1 MEQPPFEPDTVAKIG
16 ARRTPSLTTMSSGV
30 DRVEVFAG
38 IQRRR
43 RYTADQKLAVVQEA
57 AQPGMTISYVA
68 RRHGIAPSL
77 IFGWRR
83 RMKEGGKEA
92 IRADDEVV
100 AKAELVAL
108 QKRVR
113 ELERVLGKKTLENEC
128 RHGSRTTTKAI
139 HKKPCE

>member
-1 MEQPPFEPDTVAKIG
+1 M
-16 ARRTPSLTTMSSGV
+16 PSLTTMSN
-30 DRVEVFAG
+30 DAERVEVFAG

-43 RYTADQKLAVVQEA
+43 RYTAEQKMAVVQES

-83 RMKEGGKEA
+83 RMSEGGKEA

-100 AKAELVAL
+100 ARAEVLAL
-108 QKRVR
+108 QRQVR
-113 ELERVLGKKTLENEC
+113 ELQRVLGKKTLENEIL
-128 RHGSRTTTKAI
+128 REAVKVAHEKKLISRL
-139 HKKPCE
+139 PLLSDEDLP

>member
-1 MEQPPFEPDTVAKIG
+1 
-16 ARRTPSLTTMSSGV
+16 MSSSA

-43 RYTADQKLAVVQEA
+43 RYTAEQKMAIVQEA
-57 AQPGMTISYVA
+57 SQPGMTISYVA

-77 IFGWRR
+77 VFGWRR
-83 RMKEGGKEA
+83 RMNEGGKEA

-100 AKAELVAL
+100 SKAELLAL

-113 ELERVLGKKTLENEC
+113 ELERVLGKKTLENEIL
-128 RHGSRTTTKAI
+128 REAVKVAHEKQWIAQLPSLPDGDL
-139 HKKPCE
+139 P

>member
-1 MEQPPFEPDTVAKIG
+1 
-16 ARRTPSLTTMSSGV
+16 MSTNA

-43 RYTADQKLAVVQEA
+43 RYTAEQKMALVQEA
-57 AQPGMTISYVA
+57 MQPGMTISYVA
-68 RRHGIAPSL
+68 RRHGISASL

-83 RMKEGGKEA
+83 RMSEGGKEA

-100 AKAELVAL
+100 AKAEILAL

-113 ELERVLGKKTLENEC
+113 ELERVLGKKTLENEIL
-128 RHGSRTTTKAI
+128 REAVKLAHEKKLISRL
-139 HKKPCE
+139 PSLPDEDSQ

>member
-1 MEQPPFEPDTVAKIG
+1 
-16 ARRTPSLTTMSSGV
+16 MSTSA

-43 RYTADQKLAVVQEA
+43 RYTAEQKMSVVQEA
-57 AQPGMTISYVA
+57 MQPGMTISYVA

-83 RMKEGGKEA
+83 RMSEGGKEA

-100 AKAELVAL
+100 SKAQIRDLE
-108 QKRVR
+108 QQVR
-113 ELERVLGKKTLENEC
+113 ELQRVLGKKTLENEIL
-128 RHGSRTTTKAI
+128 REAVKVAHE
-139 HKKPCE
+139 KKLISQLPSLPDGDLP

>member
-1 MEQPPFEPDTVAKIG
+1 
-16 ARRTPSLTTMSSGV
+16 MSSNA

-43 RYTADQKLAVVQEA
+43 RYSVDQKLAVLQEA

-83 RMKEGGKEA
+83 RMSEGGKEA
-92 IRADDEVV
+92 VRADDEVV
-100 AKAELVAL
+100 AKAEVLAL
-108 QKRVR
+108 QKQVR
-113 ELERVLGKKTLENEC
+113 ELQRVLGKKTLENEIL
-128 RHGSRTTTKAI
+128 REAVKLAHEKKLISRLPSLPDEDT
-139 HKKPCE
+139 P